1 MILGN
6 QNPQYETQ
14 SSATYTNRNCSVPK
28 PIKASDGGVSLGN
41 DKSNYTSSHKMDYGH
56 KSQSAS
62 KVDKD
67 LIRDFKNAHFKLGSP
82 SVPNNY
88 LSENQGQ
95 YNAKPLDN
103 NAKL

>member
-1 MILGN
+1 
-6 QNPQYETQ
+6 
-14 SSATYTNRNCSVPK
+14 
-28 PIKASDGGVSLGN
+28 
-41 DKSNYTSSHKMDYGH
+41 MDYGH

-82 SVPNNY
+82 SIPNNY

-103 NAKL
+103 NTKL